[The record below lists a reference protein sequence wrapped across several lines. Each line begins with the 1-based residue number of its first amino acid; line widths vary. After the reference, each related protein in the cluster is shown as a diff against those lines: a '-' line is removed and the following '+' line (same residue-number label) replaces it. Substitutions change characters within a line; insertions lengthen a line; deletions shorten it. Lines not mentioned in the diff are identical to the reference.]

1 MAPVDTRGLAGDIFD
16 IQRGLGYC
24 GIMKKRSSTPNT
36 TPKDDPFAPFREWGA
51 QGGKAKSKAK
61 AIAARKNGKLGGRPK
76 GKK

>member
-1 MAPVDTRGLAGDIFD
+1 
-16 IQRGLGYC
+16 
-24 GIMKKRSSTPNT
+24 MKKRSSTPNT